1 MSTQQETSRGEN
13 SQQESAEALLD
24 AFDSFDSWEERYAFL
39 IDLGK
44 KLPPL
49 DEGDKNDFNRVHG
62 CQSSVWM
69 VAKPR
74 HEEPEDVVEFVA
86 DSDSTLVKGLIAIL
100 RKVYSGQPASRI
112 LNFDIEALLQQ
123 LGLNQ
128 HLTVGRRNGL
138 YSMVQRIKTLAAQL
152 TGRDG
157 VAPNGVAPNS
167 VATNHN

>member
-1 MSTQQETSRGEN
+1 MSTQAEN
-13 SQQESAEALLD
+13 SQQDNAEALVD

-49 DEGDKNDFNRVHG
+49 DATDKNDSNRVHG

-112 LNFDIEALLQQ
+112 LGFDIEALLQQ

-138 YSMVQRIKTLAAQL
+138 YSMVQRIRTLAGQL
-152 TGRDG
+152 AGRD
-157 VAPNGVAPNS
+157 AAAKTEA
-167 VATNHN
+167 ATNQN

>member
-1 MSTQQETSRGEN
+1 
-13 SQQESAEALLD
+13 
-24 AFDSFDSWEERYAFL
+24 
-39 IDLGK
+39 
-44 KLPPL
+44 
-49 DEGDKNDFNRVHG
+49 
-62 CQSSVWM
+62 M

-100 RKVYSGQPASRI
+100 RKVYSNQPASRI
-112 LNFDIEALLQQ
+112 LSFDIEGLLQQ

-138 YSMVQRIKTLAAQL
+138 YSMVQRIRTLAAQL

-157 VAPNGVAPNS
+157 VTPNGVA
-167 VATNHN
+167 

>member
-1 MSTQQETSRGEN
+1 MSTQEEN
-13 SQQESAEALLD
+13 SQQENAEALVD

-49 DEGDKNDFNRVHG
+49 DADDKNDVNRVHG

-100 RKVYSGQPASRI
+100 RKIYSGQSASRI
-112 LNFDIEALLQQ
+112 LGFDIEGLLQQ

-152 TGRDG
+152 AGHDG
-157 VAPNGVAPNS
+157 AAKAEA
-167 VATNHN
+167 ATNQN